1 MMIFVAASSGVSRM
15 RFAIVNPSSPGS
27 IRSSRT
33 RSGFIRL
40 ASASPSSP
48 REDDFTSLKPAPM
61 SAISNSMR
69 IVESSST
76 INIFASSSISGS
88 ELYHMAEIA
97 ALQAT
102 LTLEQTFSKLR
113 YSLPQMRA
121 LRNSKFFCAG
131 M

>member
-1 MMIFVAASSGVSRM
+1 
-15 RFAIVNPSSPGS
+15 
-27 IRSSRT
+27 
-33 RSGFIRL
+33 
-40 ASASPSSP
+40 
-48 REDDFTSLKPAPM
+48 M

-88 ELYHMAEIA
+88 ELYHMAEVA

-102 LTLEQTFSKLR
+102 LTFEQTFGKLR

-121 LRNSKFFCAG
+121 LRNSKFFCEG